1 MDSADNGKNEIFDV
15 RVGDGGNVA
24 LSGRC
29 HAGNTDVLREALER
43 LSGSVEVD
51 FAELEY
57 ISSAGLGIL
66 LSAQKRL
73 RDGGHALTL
82 TNLNDHIREVF
93 RIAGFD
99 RVFEIR

>member
-1 MDSADNGKNEIFDV
+1 MDSAENGRNEIFDI
-15 RVGDGGNVA
+15 RTGDGGSVA
-24 LSGRC
+24 LCGRC

-66 LSAQKRL
+66 LSVQKRL
-73 RDGGHALTL
+73 RDDGHSLTL
-82 TNLNDHIREVF
+82 VNMNDHIREVF